1 MGFIGDAIGRIISR
15 NQQETQ
21 EVKGQNAEDRAASE
35 AAKDAAAEALGDA
48 AGSIFV
54 NDGSNSNILG
64 ELGENVGEAWDAA
77 GDWFG
82 AAVDDAWTDVSTKVE
97 DGFATVKNTLDAL
110 DEAGGA
116 VLEIGTAGIKNVW
129 NTVTGAFNEG
139 AEKKAGE
146 IE

>member
-15 NQQETQ
+15 NQQETA
-21 EVKGQNAEDRAASE
+21 EVKAQNAEDRANSE

-64 ELGENVGEAWDAA
+64 ELGENVGEVFDAA

-82 AAVDDAWTDVSTKVE
+82 AAVDDAWTDISSRAE
-97 DGFATVKNTLDAL
+97 DAWTAGKNSLDAL

-116 VLEIGTAGIKNVW
+116 ILQIGGEFVKGMFQSGVDA
-129 NTVTGAFNEG
+129 

>member
-1 MGFIGDAIGRIISR
+1 MGFIGDAIGRIVSR
-15 NQQETQ
+15 NQQETA
-21 EVKGQNAEDRAASE
+21 EVKAQNAEDRANSE
-35 AAKDAAAEALGDA
+35 ATKDAAAEALGDA

-64 ELGENVGEAWDAA
+64 ELGENVGEVFDAA

-82 AAVDDAWTDVSTKVE
+82 AAVDDAWTDISSRAE
-97 DGFATVKNTLDAL
+97 DAWATGKNTLEAL

-116 VLEIGTAGIKNVW
+116 ILEM
-129 NTVTGAFNEG
+129 GAAFVG
-139 AEKKAGE
+139 GMFQSGVDAAEKKADE

>member
-1 MGFIGDAIGRIISR
+1 MGKIGDMIGRIVSR
-15 NQQETQ
+15 NQQEAA
-21 EVKGQNAEDRAASE
+21 EVKAQNAEDRANSE
-35 AAKDAAAEALGDA
+35 ATKDAAAEALGDA

-77 GDWFG
+77 GDYFG
-82 AAVDDAWTDVSTKVE
+82 AVWDDVKTDVSSKVE
-97 DGFATVKNTLDAL
+97 DGFTTVKNTLDTI

-116 VLEIGTAGIKNVW
+116 LLQVGWEGLKAGVGTIFGAASDAAG
-129 NTVTGAFNEG
+129 
-139 AEKKAGE
+139 KKADE